1 MTVSQAALNYG
12 RQPASNRVIAITSG
26 KGGVGKTN
34 FAANL
39 AIALARYRKKV
50 LLVEGD
56 LSLANVDVL
65 LGLQPAYN
73 LHNVLFSN
81 KRIQDI
87 VITHP
92 SGVRIVPASSGIEE
106 MANLPKKQLERLF
119 NGMRELEQDTDIT
132 LIDTAAG
139 MADNVQH
146 FITAAPEVIVI
157 ITPEPPAL
165 TDAYAVIKFITQHS
179 LNPNIHVVINMA
191 REEGDAISAARAISV
206 ATRAFLKIELNHLGY
221 IPMDGTVGI
230 ATRRQEP
237 FILAFPQSPASTHLL
252 AIARLLIN
260 LPGESSGLEE
270 YFRKIAEAQNNKS

>member
-92 SGVRIVPASSGIEE
+92 SGVRIVPAS
-106 MANLPKKQLERLF
+106 
-119 NGMRELEQDTDIT
+119 
-132 LIDTAAG
+132 
-139 MADNVQH
+139 
-146 FITAAPEVIVI
+146 
-157 ITPEPPAL
+157 
-165 TDAYAVIKFITQHS
+165 
-179 LNPNIHVVINMA
+179 
-191 REEGDAISAARAISV
+191 
-206 ATRAFLKIELNHLGY
+206 
-221 IPMDGTVGI
+221 
-230 ATRRQEP
+230 
-237 FILAFPQSPASTHLL
+237 
-252 AIARLLIN
+252 
-260 LPGESSGLEE
+260 
-270 YFRKIAEAQNNKS
+270 